1 MHYVPHSVLMLGVI
15 DFLLLLAAGEA
26 GWLLRLWQIAGAA
39 DPDVQRLP
47 HLLTFAIVLQLAM
60 VGVGAY
66 GVDALRS
73 MRLAAARLVVA
84 VSLGVLLLAFI
95 FFMLPALTFWGSNL
109 LYAMGF
115 ALVQHQL
122 VGYLTQA

>member
-1 MHYVPHSVLMLGVI
+1 MIRLFKHYVPHSVLMLGVI

-26 GWLLRLWQIAGAA
+26 GWLLRLWQIGGAA

-84 VSLGVLLLAFI
+84 VSLGVLLLSLV
-95 FFMLPALTFWGSNL
+95 FFLLPAVTFWRSNL

-115 ALVQHQL
+115 A
-122 VGYLTQA
+122 